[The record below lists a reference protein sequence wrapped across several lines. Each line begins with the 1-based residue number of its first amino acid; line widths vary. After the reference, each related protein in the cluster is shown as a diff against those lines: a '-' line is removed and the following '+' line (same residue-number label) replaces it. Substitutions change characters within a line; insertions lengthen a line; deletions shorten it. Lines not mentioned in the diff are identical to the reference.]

1 MTKNLVVVESPT
13 KAKTIKKMLG
23 KNYKVMA
30 SVGHIRDLPKSRL
43 GIDVEGNF
51 DPEYIN
57 IRGKG
62 PLIKELKKEAKDSDN
77 IYLATDPDREGEA
90 ISWHL
95 SYILGL
101 DPDKPIRVTL
111 YNKLLSGDE
120 NYVLY

>member
-57 IRGKG
+57 IRGKRSSNKG
-62 PLIKELKKEAKDSDN
+62 IKERS
-77 IYLATDPDREGEA
+77 
-90 ISWHL
+90 
-95 SYILGL
+95 
-101 DPDKPIRVTL
+101 
-111 YNKLLSGDE
+111 
-120 NYVLY
+120 